1 MQEPKDLFSF
11 YLEAEEYSEAQAAED
26 RDAEKYDIDKDRQ
39 LLEALEL
46 ADIVRRQMEVINHA
60 G

>member
-1 MQEPKDLFSF
+1 MTE
-11 YLEAEEYSEAQAAED
+11 EEYNDYED
-26 RDAEKYDIDKDRQ
+26 RESEKYDIDKDRE

-46 ADIVRRQMEVINHA
+46 ADIVRKQMEVINHA

>member
-1 MQEPKDLFSF
+1 MH
-11 YLEAEEYSEAQAAED
+11 EYSEEEAQAAED
-26 RDAEKYDIDKDRQ
+26 RDADKYDIDKDRQ

>member
-1 MQEPKDLFSF
+1 MNEYD
-11 YLEAEEYSEAQAAED
+11 EEVAQAAED
-26 RDAEKYDIDKDRQ
+26 RDADKYDIDKDRQ

-46 ADIVRRQMEVINHA
+46 ADIVRRQMEVINNA

>member
-1 MQEPKDLFSF
+1 MGKRKRQIMNEYDV
-11 YLEAEEYSEAQAAED
+11 EAMEAADDRGAEQ
-26 RDAEKYDIDKDRQ
+26 YDIDKDRG

-46 ADIVRRQMEVINHA
+46 ADIVRKQMEVINHA

>member
-1 MQEPKDLFSF
+1 MTE
-11 YLEAEEYSEAQAAED
+11 EEYNAHED
-26 RDAEKYDIDKDRQ
+26 RESEKYDIDKDRE

-46 ADIVRRQMEVINHA
+46 ADIVRKQMEVINNA

>member
-1 MQEPKDLFSF
+1 MNEYDE
-11 YLEAEEYSEAQAAED
+11 EAAKAAED
-26 RDAEKYDIDKDRQ
+26 REAEKYDIDKDRQ

>member
-1 MQEPKDLFSF
+1 MHEYDE
-11 YLEAEEYSEAQAAED
+11 EAAQAAED
-26 RDAEKYDIDKDRQ
+26 RDADRYDIDKDRE

-46 ADIVRRQMEVINHA
+46 ADIIRKQMEVINHA

>member
-1 MQEPKDLFSF
+1 MTE
-11 YLEAEEYSEAQAAED
+11 EEYNTNED
-26 RDAEKYDIDKDRQ
+26 RESEKYDIDKDRE

-46 ADIVRRQMEVINHA
+46 ADIVRKQMEVINHA

>member
-1 MQEPKDLFSF
+1 MTE
-11 YLEAEEYSEAQAAED
+11 EEYQANED
-26 RDAEKYDIDKDRQ
+26 RESEKYDIDKDME

-46 ADIVRRQMEVINHA
+46 ADIVRKQMEIINHA

>member
-1 MQEPKDLFSF
+1 MNEYDE
-11 YLEAEEYSEAQAAED
+11 EAAQAAED
-26 RDAEKYDIDKDRQ
+26 RESDKYDIDKDRQ

>member
-1 MQEPKDLFSF
+1 MTE
-11 YLEAEEYSEAQAAED
+11 EEYNDHED
-26 RDAEKYDIDKDRQ
+26 RESEKYDIDKDRE

-46 ADIVRRQMEVINHA
+46 ADIVRKQMEIINHA

>member
-1 MQEPKDLFSF
+1 MHEYD
-11 YLEAEEYSEAQAAED
+11 EEVAQAAED
-26 RDAEKYDIDKDRQ
+26 RDTDKYDIDKDRQ

-46 ADIVRRQMEVINHA
+46 ADIVRKQMEVINHA